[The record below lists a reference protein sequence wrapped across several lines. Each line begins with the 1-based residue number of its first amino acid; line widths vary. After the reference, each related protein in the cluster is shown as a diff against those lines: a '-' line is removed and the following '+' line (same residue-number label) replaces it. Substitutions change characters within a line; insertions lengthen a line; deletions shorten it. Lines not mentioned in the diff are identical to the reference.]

1 MASYRHLARI
11 AVMQTL
17 FAYEFRNEKLPPDLE
32 SNCREFGDKL
42 TDLTF
47 ARDLLN
53 GVIEHKK
60 QIHTLISE
68 EAPEWPFERIA
79 IADRVII
86 SMGIYEILHSK
97 DVPPVVAINEAIEI
111 SKVFGDLNSS
121 KFVNGVLSTIMNK
134 YKPEGAKKQLQKA
147 GKPAPKSKPKALKSK
162 SKDKTK

>member
-17 FAYEFRNEKLPPDLE
+17 FSYQFRHEKLPPDLE
-32 SNCREFGDKL
+32 SNCREFADKL

-47 ARDLLN
+47 AKSLLN
-53 GVIEHKK
+53 GVIEH
-60 QIHTLISE
+60 QEEIRGLITK

-79 IADRVII
+79 LIDRVII
-86 SMGIYEILHSK
+86 SMGAYEILYSK

-111 SKVFGDLNSS
+111 SKVFGDINSS

-134 YKPEGAKKQLQKA
+134 YKPEGNNR
-147 GKPAPKSKPKALKSK
+147 PASDKTKPKAAKKASK
-162 SKDKTK
+162 

>member
-17 FAYEFRNEKLPPDLE
+17 FAYEFRYEKLAPDLE

-47 ARDLLN
+47 ARDLLD
-53 GVIEHKK
+53 GVIKHREEIRTIITK
-60 QIHTLISE
+60 

-79 IADRVII
+79 LADRVIL
-86 SMGIYEILHSK
+86 SMGVYEIIYSK
-97 DVPPVVAINEAIEI
+97 DVPQVVAINEAIEI

-121 KFVNGVLSTIMNK
+121 KFINGVLSTIMNK
-134 YKPEGAKKQLQKA
+134 YQHHDSKSANKKIGAKVTAFAAK
-147 GKPAPKSKPKALKSK
+147 KSTIKKVSK
-162 SKDKTK
+162 